1 MSPLFEF
8 GPSSGLPSSA
18 NRMVNSPRSVHLK
31 GGSNGAGKV
40 CGGGELSSGGEGG
53 GELSSGDEGG
63 VVMFSEDKGEGGAR
77 LG

>member
-18 NRMVNSPRSVHLK
+18 NRIVNSPRSVHLK

-40 CGGGELSSGGEGG
+40 CGGGELSSG
-53 GELSSGDEGG
+53 DEGG
-63 VVMFSEDKGEGGAR
+63 VVMFSEGRGEGGAR

>member
-8 GPSSGLPSSA
+8 GPSSGVPSSA
-18 NRMVNSPRSVHLK
+18 NLILNSPRSVHLK
-31 GGSNGAGKV
+31 GGSNGAGTV

>member
-1 MSPLFEF
+1 M
-8 GPSSGLPSSA
+8 
-18 NRMVNSPRSVHLK
+18 HLK
-31 GGSNGAGKV
+31 GGSNGDGKV